1 MEVLHKRCCGLDVHK
16 RSITACLI
24 TPEGR
29 KMRTFGTMTEDLLE
43 LADWLTKEGC
53 THVAMESTG
62 VYWKPAYNLLEGLG
76 MDLLVVNA
84 RHIKAVP
91 GRKTDVADAEWIADL
106 LRHGLL
112 RGSFIPDKDQREL
125 RELVRYRQSLI
136 RERAAEANR
145 IQKVLEGANI
155 KLGSVASDI
164 LGKSGR
170 SILKA
175 IISGTDDPSL
185 LADMAQGRLKNK
197 MAELKRALRG
207 LLGEHQRMLLSTQ
220 MRHIEFL
227 DQEIE
232 GLSEEIKKRMH
243 SFEEAIERVDEIP
256 GIGRRVAE
264 QVLAETGL
272 NMERFPTDA
281 HITSWAGVAP
291 GNNESAGKR
300 KSGKSNKGNKWL
312 KATLIEA
319 ANATSRS
326 KDTYLSAQYHRL
338 AARRGKKRAALAVAH
353 TILVIIYHMLKK
365 GTSYQ
370 ELGANYF
377 DKRDEKAV
385 VLRSL
390 KRLEALGY
398 KVVLEAA

>member
-385 VLRSL
+385 VLRSV
-390 KRLEALGY
+390 KRLEALRY

>member
-1 MEVLHKRCCGLDVHK
+1 MEVLYKRCCGLDVHK

-62 VYWKPAYNLLEGLG
+62 VYWKPVSNLLEGLE

-112 RGSFIPDKDQREL
+112 RGSFIPDKEQREL

-136 RERAAEANR
+136 RERVAEANR

-170 SILKA
+170 SMLKA

-185 LADMAQGRLKNK
+185 LAAMTKGRLKNK
-197 MAELKRALRG
+197 TAELKRALRG
-207 LLGEHQRMLLSTQ
+207 LLDQHQRKLLAPQ

-232 GLSEEIKKRMH
+232 DLSEEIKKRMH
-243 SFEEAIERVDEIP
+243 PFEEAIALVDEIP

-281 HITSWAGVAP
+281 HIASWAGVAP

-312 KATLIEA
+312 KATLVEA
-319 ANATSRS
+319 ANATSRT